1 MEQMYRIG
9 AAVVCPILGLLL
21 HELTHIGVAKYQGMT
36 SMKLISTFPMFRLE
50 ISYPDT
56 QSKQGIQFMAIAPFV
71 VGVITALV
79 MISSGLWRQIQ
90 LGVPYYIEGILIL
103 SWTAYSHLSPA
114 DIRTI
119 YSPDRGTTPP

>member
-1 MEQMYRIG
+1 MESMYRIG
-9 AAVVCPILGLLL
+9 VAVVCPILGLLL
-21 HELTHIGVAKYQGMT
+21 HELTHIGVAKYQGIK
-36 SMKLISTFPMFRLE
+36 SMKLISIFPRFRLE

-56 QSKQGIQFMAIAPFV
+56 QSRQGIQLMAIAPFI
-71 VGVITALV
+71 VGVITAV
-79 MISSGLWRQIQ
+79 GMISSGFWRQIQ

>member
-21 HELTHIGVAKYQGMT
+21 HELTHITVAKYQGMT
-36 SMKLISTFPMFRLE
+36 SMKLISIFPRFRLE

-56 QSKQGIQFMAIAPFV
+56 QSTQGIQLMAIAPFV
-71 VGVITALV
+71 VGIITALV
-79 MISSGLWRQIQ
+79 MISSGLWRQIR

-103 SWTAYSHLSPA
+103 SWIAYCHLSPA

-119 YSPDRGTTPP
+119 LSPDRGTTSP